1 MSSNPLFDIIVCA
14 YRTSKTV
21 TVDRISDLLLHG
33 PNYYSEWWISL
44 LRESPEHLVIET
56 GLVIFI
62 LWIIFIRRTVD
73 PSKSSKNPK
82 LTKKEEQWL
91 VDTWQPDPIVPKLT
105 NQQQRIVD
113 SSWVIESVD
122 GQHLRV
128 RGVSAPVLNL
138 ASFDFLGLSLD
149 LRIKHVAKEAL
160 EFYGVGSC
168 GPRGFYGTIDQHLFF
183 EQAIA
188 KFMGT
193 QEAISYSDG
202 ASTVSSAIPAFSKK
216 GDLLLA
222 DEAVSEPILTG
233 LNLSRSTVLFFRH
246 NDMDHLRSILQS
258 IANDDK
264 RLKRDTS
271 QQRRFI
277 VVEGLYRNTGD
288 ICPLPEI
295 LALKEQFFYRL
306 ILDESV
312 SFGALGRTGRG
323 VTEHYGVKVSDVEVM
338 LLAMDT
344 ALASVG
350 GVCIGSR
357 EIVDHQRLSG
367 AGYCFSA
374 SAPPFLSAAACEAL
388 KIIEDSPAL
397 MEVLHAN
404 TGYLHKSIS
413 DKVDGLQLRCSVP
426 TPIMNLTL
434 STPLDSL
441 EEEAAKIIDM
451 SNYCVAH
458 GVGIVASKFS
468 MLNSVS
474 GMKYRPSLTL
484 CASTKLTSADMDHV
498 VATLAAASMI

>member
-1 MSSNPLFDIIVCA
+1 M
-14 YRTSKTV
+14 
-21 TVDRISDLLLHG
+21 
-33 PNYYSEWWISL
+33 
-44 LRESPEHLVIET
+44 
-56 GLVIFI
+56 
-62 LWIIFIRRTVD
+62 
-73 PSKSSKNPK
+73 
-82 LTKKEEQWL
+82 
-91 VDTWQPDPIVPKLT
+91 
-105 NQQQRIVD
+105 
-113 SSWVIESVD
+113 
-122 GQHLRV
+122 
-128 RGVSAPVLNL
+128 
-138 ASFDFLGLSLD
+138 
-149 LRIKHVAKEAL
+149 
-160 EFYGVGSC
+160 
-168 GPRGFYGTIDQHLFF
+168 
-183 EQAIA
+183 
-188 KFMGT
+188 

-202 ASTVSSAIPAFSKK
+202 ASAVSSAIPAFSKK

-233 LNLSRSTVLFFRH
+233 LNLSRSTVQFFRH

-295 LALKEQFFYRL
+295 LALKEEFFYRV

-323 VTEHYGVKVSDVEVM
+323 VTEHFGVSVSEVEVL

-374 SAPPFLSAAACEAL
+374 SAAPFLSAAACKAL
-388 KIIEDSPAL
+388 QIIEESPSL
-397 MEVLHAN
+397 LETLHAN
-404 TGYLHKSIS
+404 SRYLHKSIV

-426 TPIMNLTL
+426 TPIMHLNLA
-434 STPLDSL
+434 TPLDSL
-441 EEEAAKIIDM
+441 EEEVAKIMDISD
-451 SNYCVAH
+451 YCVNH
-458 GVGIVASKFS
+458 GVGVLASKFS
-468 MLNSVS
+468 LLNSTS

-484 CASTKLTSADMDHV
+484 CASTKLSPEDMQRV
-498 VATLAAASMI
+498 VATLIAASKI